1 MDLSGVIGAQMKGV
15 ENFHEQLELHKHHH
29 AFPPPIELPLPS
41 SSTTAS
47 TPSETTAS
55 TNYVPIV
62 EEARVGTTQSLPAKE
77 QPSETAKAE
86 GIVESAEMHND
97 TMETPVEHLKIEE
110 KPKGKL
116 TDKNGEEKMAEPMKE
131 KKEMAEAKH
140 SVEDAK
146 KPEFVQDAGHDAKAD
161 KKDDEKSAVVIAIES
176 PSKDSQHAE
185 GVGESEDNKKD
196 AAPGMQ
202 MAPPQVDEYLT
213 EELEVEATEKEL
225 NILQKIILGFRCSS
239 QDCAGK
245 VKPTFHTNWPFPI
258 RHTQR
263 HAWWAA
269 SPADHRLEDHTA
281 CAKGI
286 AFWRR
291 KCSAATAA
299 ICLPL

>member
-41 SSTTAS
+41 SSTMAS
-47 TPSETTAS
+47 TTTETTAS
-55 TNYVPIV
+55 TNDAPIG
-62 EEARVGTTQSLPAKE
+62 EEAKVGTTQSLPAKE

-86 GIVESAEMHND
+86 GTDSTEMHNE
-97 TMETPVEHLKIEE
+97 TMETQVEHSKIEE

-116 TDKNGEEKMAEPMKE
+116 MDKNGEEKMAEPMKE

-140 SVEDAK
+140 SGEDAK
-146 KPEFVQDAGHDAKAD
+146 KPEFVEDAGNDAKSD

-245 VKPTFHTNWPFPI
+245 VKPTFHTN
-258 RHTQR
+258 
-263 HAWWAA
+263 
-269 SPADHRLEDHTA
+269 
-281 CAKGI
+281 
-286 AFWRR
+286 
-291 KCSAATAA
+291 
-299 ICLPL
+299 